1 MSAAGAVRA
10 YPVQVAVT
18 AWPQEHDDCHDAMV
32 FCLKVCDRGGGRWL
46 VGMSRGSSSPEIVLT
61 RDGQWEI
68 DQPGDPRFRFIS
80 YDEALTAARRHAGT
94 MTVNGHKAAD
104 VIARHLAGH
113 CPDRNQNGG
122 AR

>member
-10 YPVQVAVT
+10 YPVQFTVT
-18 AWPQEHDDCHDAMV
+18 AWPEDHDDCHDAMV

-61 RDGQWEI
+61 RDGRWAI
-68 DQPGDPRFRFIS
+68 DRPDNPRFRFGS
-80 YDEALTAARRHAGT
+80 YDEAVKAAGRRART

-113 CPDRNQNGG
+113 CPDRNQTGG
-122 AR
+122 VR